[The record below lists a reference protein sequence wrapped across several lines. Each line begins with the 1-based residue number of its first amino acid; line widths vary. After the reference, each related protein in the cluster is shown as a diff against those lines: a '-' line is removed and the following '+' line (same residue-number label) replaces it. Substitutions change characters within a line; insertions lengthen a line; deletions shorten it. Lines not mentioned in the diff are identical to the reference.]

1 MTAGPMNT
9 GGTLPS
15 KDGKRLFVLG
25 WQPRG
30 ELVRYDAKSQQF
42 VPYLSGISAEGLGFS
57 RDGEWVAYVTLP
69 DGTLWRSKVDG
80 SQRLQLS
87 FPPMQAALARW
98 SPDGKRIAF
107 MARVPGKPRCA
118 V

>member
-42 VPYLSGISAEGLGFS
+42 VSYLSGISAEGLGFS

-69 DGTLWRSKVDG
+69 DGTLWRSQG
-80 SQRLQLS
+80 GWTQPPPLTLS
-87 FPPMQAALARW
+87 PQHAGAARW
-98 SPDGKRIAF
+98 A
-107 MARVPGKPRCA
+107 PGGQHG
-118 V
+118 